1 MKSCIMWNAI
11 IIILI
16 YNMGSQGRELGEGHL
31 WKGKFRSRSKEC
43 SLVSQKPGQEE
54 SPAVNFKL
62 PEPVNFIQEQSWDWA
77 WGLCLSLLQCR
88 VCQINERIHNYF
100 HAESFL
106 WTIYQIKLYTELCHV
121 WSKWLSFRVNGHGSV
136 SHSSMLGSVD

>member
-1 MKSCIMWNAI
+1 
-11 IIILI
+11 
-16 YNMGSQGRELGEGHL
+16 MGSQGRELGEGHL

-77 WGLCLSLLQCR
+77 
-88 VCQINERIHNYF
+88 
-100 HAESFL
+100 
-106 WTIYQIKLYTELCHV
+106 
-121 WSKWLSFRVNGHGSV
+121 
-136 SHSSMLGSVD
+136 